1 MICQNKK
8 RESDKTDS
16 FFAGRKEGKDL
27 QKVRATRHNGR
38 TGSSGV
44 FRAGHNDR
52 TFDLDNAG
60 HIDQTRCSR
69 NVYWDCY
76 QGLNFPNENGIRPER
91 KFTFDEIEL
100 FYYTHQFRDSIEAQN
115 ERHLQSRHKERIRSV
130 EDILKDPKTCP
141 EETIYQLGTMDGH
154 EDPNIFVQVFLEL
167 KDEIEKRFGS
177 NIKILNWALHMDEG
191 TPHIHERHV
200 FFADDGHGMNFPKQ
214 DKACE
219 ALGFE
224 RPNPE
229 KKSGKN
235 NNRKMSFDAEI
246 RRMYIEIAEKHG
258 VTIEKIPLEGKE
270 HLEKNDFIIAKQ
282 EEVKAANAIYIAEQE
297 LRISDIDSM
306 AEEVAERAYEKACEV
321 VTETVKEET
330 VKADIDIVKDYRDVL
345 TDPRRNA
352 PDNQKNFIK
361 KILDNVME
369 RLARN
374 TSVLLEK
381 VKGIL
386 QRPDVKQKNQD
397 EIAQVAKE
405 SIHDIL
411 NRNKKKAAEHNAS
424 IEKDYRERGRHYE
437 II

>member
-1 MICQNKK
+1 MK
-8 RESDKTDS
+8 
-16 FFAGRKEGKDL
+16 
-27 QKVRATRHNGR
+27 KVRATRHNGR
-38 TGSSGV
+38 TGSAGV

-52 TFDLDNAG
+52 TFNLDNAG
-60 HIDQTRCSR
+60 HIDQTRCSI

-76 QGLNFPNENGIRPER
+76 QGLNAPDKNGMRPER

-100 FYYTHQFRDSIEAQN
+100 IYYREQFGDSIESQN
-115 ERHLQSRHKERIRSV
+115 ERHRQSRHKERIRSV

-141 EETIYQLGTMDGH
+141 EETIYQLGTIDGH
-154 EDPNIFVQVFLEL
+154 EDPTLFIQVFLDL
-167 KDEIEKRFGS
+167 MNEIEKRYGS

-200 FFADDGHGMNFPKQ
+200 FFANDGHGMNFPKQ

-224 RPNPE
+224 RPDPE
-229 KKSGKN
+229 KKPGKN

-246 RRMYIEIAEKHG
+246 RRIYIEIAEKHG
-258 VTIEKIPLEGKE
+258 ITIEKIPLEGKE

-297 LRISDIDSM
+297 LKITDIDAM
-306 AEEVAERAYEKACEV
+306 AEEVSGKAYEKACEV
-321 VTETVKEET
+321 ITETVKEET
-330 VKADIDIVKDYRDVL
+330 VKADIDIVKEYRDTL
-345 TDPRRNA
+345 TDPKRSITEK
-352 PDNQKNFIK
+352 QKSFIR

-374 TSVLLEK
+374 TAVLLEK

-386 QRPDVKQKNQD
+386 QRPDVRQKNQN
-397 EIAQVAKE
+397 EITKVAKE
-405 SIHDIL
+405 SILEIL
-411 NRNKKKAAEHNAS
+411 NRNKKKVTEYDAS
-424 IEKDYRERGRHYE
+424 KRDNHIERGDRFE
-437 II
+437 VI

>member
-1 MICQNKK
+1 MKK
-8 RESDKTDS
+8 T
-16 FFAGRKEGKDL
+16 
-27 QKVRATRHNGR
+27 RATRHNGR
-38 TGSSGV
+38 TGAAGV

-60 HIDQTRCSR
+60 HIDQTRCSI

-76 QGLNFPNENGIRPER
+76 QGLNFPDENGIRPER

-100 FYYTHQFRDSIEAQN
+100 IYYSDQFGDSIEAQN
-115 ERHLQSRHKERIRSV
+115 ERHRQSRHKERIRSV

-154 EDPNIFVQVFLEL
+154 ENPNIFVQVFLEL
-167 KDEIEKRFGS
+167 KDEIENRYGS
-177 NIKILNWALHMDEG
+177 NIKILDWALHMDEG

-229 KKSGKN
+229 KKPDKN

-282 EEVKAANAIYIAEQE
+282 EEVKAANALYIAEQE

-330 VKADIDIVKDYRDVL
+330 IKADIDIIKEYRDVL
-345 TDPRRNA
+345 TDSRRNA
-352 PDNQKNFIK
+352 PDNQKSFIK

-374 TSVLLEK
+374 TTILLEN
-381 VKGIL
+381 VKRIL
-386 QRPDVKQKNQD
+386 QKPEVREKNLD
-397 EIAQVAKE
+397 DITEVARE
-405 SIHDIL
+405 SIFEKL
-411 NRNKKKAAEHNAS
+411 NRYKNKVAEDDTSREIKH
-424 IEKDYRERGRHYE
+424 KERGDHYE